1 MFLLFGVLEWIA
13 LLIFI
18 VHYRNATIDITII
31 DCRKLIVVVNKG
43 HDKAMPFRILSG
55 WLGGTS
61 TAPLPT
67 LRRRRSGIRGTDETA
82 TLPVS
87 NAMLEH
93 ISASCIN
100 LDDRILR
107 NFSGSADSLTNI
119 EDEIDELKAAVQ
131 SMRAVTSTPTRNN
144 ALEAGA
150 VTENTTNE
158 STQVYGTDN
167 GPVTSNNQSDDMVHI
182 HAQKIAPPTKIPEP
196 AKQSP
201 SPMSKEFPPLGVPK
215 VPESSLPQ
223 AIHKTTRKRSY
234 AIAAASSPKG
244 VVLKVGKGTVKA
256 HMVPSPTKAKTEIN
270 SASPAAKPGTSSP
283 RFAQP
288 TQATVRR
295 ADETLRKDS
304 AADLTSLTGTATGSV
319 KVKAPTFQTERRASQ
334 RQKRTSLPQGWLVDS
349 QNNAVIDAAPA
360 ITAASDPQ
368 SLAANPS
375 PQWTKVQRNKTLSYM
390 SPTKAT
396 QRRQIGVVASTA
408 PKPSP
413 SRVQTAKLRIDTN
426 VPASNVATRSGSVAS
441 TALSFGN
448 SDMVTSSP
456 KALKPRYRP
465 TRTPVSSLDNTCVAA
480 PEEHYILPDTAEAK
494 AALQGLAVLPSPMP
508 SVQNTMLTRRV
519 SRNDLLG
526 SVVPKLAKAN
536 LFRLQDE
543 LVADVAARTSN
554 AANPIKRD
562 FQAARALSQN
572 LPRID
577 PVSSIASTTIA
588 NDPFLVATQS
598 LRKLGSGSINPLRP
612 ANVYMRTY
620 TEFEKPQFPRSSELS
635 GLRPRSSA
643 QIAGVLAR
651 GVEEKRL
658 ADTGALRG
666 VRYGERATRPAGTY
680 APHPQE
686 VSTDSA
692 ILAIGPVVRSDMVRE
707 LGVVAHKS
715 QSSLRA
721 TANEF
726 KPSWL
731 SPKSAFA
738 ASAQPST
745 AKRAHY
751 TTPPNQ
757 NGPFAS
763 FPTTVVP
770 TAPLQPTEPGI
781 WNVFIDAIMPT
792 PSTINISPPAYIS
805 PHSTDTSPP
814 FSELQNSTTL
824 PSSTS
829 TTNSTRWRIRA
840 RNSRRPYMWTGSDG
854 REIKYVGHG
863 PDAERDPNS
872 PVSYFDGKR
881 GGRVYERG
889 SLVSKE
895 NEIEGAPKM
904 PRRMREWSE
913 AEESATWGAAMTAAT
928 GCGVCC
934 HGVDG
939 NGMNGFGAGA
949 AGRFSGM

>member
-1 MFLLFGVLEWIA
+1 MFILFGVLEWVA
-13 LLIFI
+13 LIIFI

-55 WLGGTS
+55 WLGGAS

-67 LRRRRSGIRGTDETA
+67 LRRRPSGIRGTDETA

-100 LDDRILR
+100 QDDRVLH

-131 SMRAVTSTPTRNN
+131 SMRAINSTPTRNN
-144 ALEAGA
+144 ASEAGA

-167 GPVTSNNQSDDMVHI
+167 GPITPDNHSDDIVHI
-182 HAQKIAPPTKIPEP
+182 HTQKTVPPTKIPEP

-201 SPMSKEFPPLGVPK
+201 SPMSKRFPPLGGPTVT
-215 VPESSLPQ
+215 ESSLSQ

-234 AIAAASSPKG
+234 AIAATSISKG
-244 VVLKVGKGTVKA
+244 VVLKVGKGTVKT
-256 HMVPSPTKAKTEIN
+256 HMVTSSAKAKTETN
-270 SASPAAKPGTSSP
+270 SASPTAKPGTSSP

-319 KVKAPTFQTERRASQ
+319 KAKAPTFETEKRASQ
-334 RQKRTSLPQGWLVDS
+334 RQKRTPLPQGWLAGP
-349 QNNAVIDAAPA
+349 QNNAVTDAAPA
-360 ITAASDPQ
+360 ITAASGPQ
-368 SLAANPS
+368 SPAAKPS

-396 QRRQIGVVASTA
+396 QRRQIGVVVSTA
-408 PKPSP
+408 PKPNP
-413 SRVQTAKLRIDTN
+413 SRVQTAKLKINTN
-426 VPASNVATRSGSVAS
+426 VPGSNVAMRSGSVAS
-441 TALSFGN
+441 TALSFSN
-448 SDMVTSSP
+448 SEVVTSSP
-456 KALKPRYRP
+456 KGLKPRYRP
-465 TRTPVSSLDNTCVAA
+465 TRTPVSSLDNTVVAA
-480 PEEHYILPDTAEAK
+480 LEEQYSLPDTAEAR
-494 AALQGLAVLPSPMP
+494 AAVQGLAVLPSPMP
-508 SVQNTMLTRRV
+508 AVQNTMLTRRV
-519 SRNDLLG
+519 SRNHLLG
-526 SVVPKLAKAN
+526 SVVPKLVKAN
-536 LFRLQDE
+536 LFRLQHE

-572 LPRID
+572 LPRINQA
-577 PVSSIASTTIA
+577 SSMASTAIA
-588 NDPFLVATQS
+588 NDPFIVARQ
-598 LRKLGSGSINPLRP
+598 PLRELGGRGNP
-612 ANVYMRTY
+612 VRPSGMGARAY
-620 TEFEKPQFPRSSELS
+620 TGLEKPQYPRSSELS
-635 GLRPRSSA
+635 GLRGRSSA
-643 QIAGVLAR
+643 QIAEVLAR
-651 GVEEKRL
+651 GVEKESL
-658 ADTGALRG
+658 ADTSALRG
-666 VRYGERATRPAGTY
+666 VRYGERTTRPAGMYT
-680 APHPQE
+680 PHSQE
-686 VSTDSA
+686 ASTDSA
-692 ILAIGPVVRSDMVRE
+692 ILAIGPIVRSDVVRE

-731 SPKSAFA
+731 SPKSASSA
-738 ASAQPST
+738 CAQPST
-745 AKRAHY
+745 AQPAHY

-757 NGPFAS
+757 TAPFAS

-781 WNVFIDAIMPT
+781 WNVFTDTIMPT

-805 PHSTDTSPP
+805 PHSTDTSSP
-814 FSELQNSTTL
+814 FSNLQNSTTL

-829 TTNSTRWRIRA
+829 TTNSIRWRIRA
-840 RNSRRPYMWTGSDG
+840 QNPRRPYMWTGSDG
-854 REIKYVGHG
+854 REIEYVGHG

-881 GGRVYERG
+881 GGRVYESG
-889 SLVSKE
+889 SLAGKE
-895 NEIEGAPKM
+895 NVVEGAPKM

-913 AEESATWGAAMTAAT
+913 AEESAMWGAAMTAAT

-934 HGVDG
+934 HTGG
-939 NGMNGFGAGA
+939 AIGINGFA
-949 AGRFSGM
+949 ARAATGFGGM